1 MSENFSYFDLILD
14 IFFNYK
20 EDSLKDAEKME
31 KDFKSIGQKYLSYL
45 SFDYSERITKINQG
59 LLLNEKFLF
68 SITGKYSNNY
78 NKIKYENNTINRKS
92 EINKLRS
99 TLKLFIRD
107 WTVEGKKER
116 DLTYIPVIEEIKKY
130 FNDINIDNKNRK
142 ILVPGAGLC
151 RLAFEIAK
159 LGFDVDAIEVSYYMI
174 ICSNFLFNS
183 NLKMNEFQIQ
193 PLIHSFNC
201 LKNEDEPFQ
210 IFNLPDENINDI
222 MNSKNFGKLNIIPG
236 DFILSFKDKK
246 NCYDSVITSFFID
259 TANNII
265 QFIEIIYNIL
275 KKGGIWINIGPLLYH
290 FHDIQNEVSIEL
302 SWEEVKKIILKFGF
316 EIKSEKMI
324 DSTYSSIEDSLKK
337 TIYTCIFF
345 SAIKC

>member
-31 KDFKSIGQKYLSYL
+31 SDFKSIGQKYLSYL

-107 WTVEGKKER
+107 WTIEGKKER
-116 DLTYIPVIEEIKKY
+116 DITYNPIINEIKKY
-130 FNDINIDNKNRK
+130 FSDTNNKNKK

-151 RLAFEIAK
+151 RLAFEISK
-159 LGFDVDAIEVSYYMI
+159 FGYEVDAIEVSYYMI

-183 NLKMNEFQIQ
+183 NLRKDEYQIQ

-201 LKNEDEPFQ
+201 LKYENDPFQ
-210 IFNLPDENINDI
+210 MFRIPDENITEI
-222 MNSKNFGKLNIIPG
+222 MNKKDFGKLNIIPG
-236 DFILSFKDKK
+236 DFILSFKDK
-246 NCYDSVITSFFID
+246 NNYYDSVITSFFID

-265 QFIEIIYNIL
+265 QFIEIIFNIL

-290 FHDIQNEVSIEL
+290 FHDIQNEISIEL

-316 EIKSEKMI
+316 EIKNEQMI
-324 DSTYSSIEDSLKK
+324 DTTYSSIENRLKT

-345 SAIKC
+345 TAIKP

>member
-1 MSENFSYFDLILD
+1 MSETSSYFDLILD

-20 EDSLKDAEKME
+20 EDSLKDIEKME
-31 KDFKSIGQKYLSYL
+31 NDFKSIGDKYLSYL
-45 SFDYSERITKINQG
+45 SFDYTTRINKIKQG
-59 LLLNEKFLF
+59 ILTNEKFLLD
-68 SITGKYSNNY
+68 IINKYNN
-78 NKIKYENNTINRKS
+78 NHSKNSTKFNSSKRLI

-107 WTVEGKKER
+107 WTIEGKKER
-116 DLTYIPVIEEIKKY
+116 DITYNPIITEMKKY
-130 FNDINIDNKNRK
+130 FLNFKDKK
-142 ILVPGAGLC
+142 ILIPGAGLC

-159 LGFDVDAIEVSYYMI
+159 LGCNVDAIEVSYYML
-174 ICSNFLFNS
+174 ICSDFIFNS
-183 NLKMNEFQIQ
+183 NLTKNKYQIQ

-201 LKNEDEPFQ
+201 LKKENDPFQ
-210 IFNLPDENINDI
+210 IFNFPDENINEI
-222 MNSKNFGKLNIIPG
+222 MNKNDFGKLNIIPG
-236 DFILSFKDKK
+236 DFILSYKDKN
-246 NCYDSVITSFFID
+246 NCYDGVITSFFLD

-316 EIKSEKMI
+316 EIKNEKMI
-324 DSTYSSIEDSLKK
+324 DSTYSSIEERLK
-337 TIYTCIFF
+337 TTFYTCIFF
-345 SAIKC
+345 TAIKS

>member
-1 MSENFSYFDLILD
+1 MSETSSYFDLILD

-20 EDSLKDAEKME
+20 EDSLKDVEKME
-31 KDFKSIGQKYLSYL
+31 NDFKSIGDKYLSYL
-45 SFDYSERITKINQG
+45 SFDYTTRINKIKQG
-59 LLLNEKFLF
+59 ILTNEKFLF
-68 SITGKYSNNY
+68 DIVNKYKNNHS
-78 NKIKYENNTINRKS
+78 KNTTKLNSSKRLI

-107 WTVEGKKER
+107 WANEGKRER
-116 DLTYIPVIEEIKKY
+116 DITYNPIITEIKNY
-130 FNDINIDNKNRK
+130 FSNFKDKK

-159 LGFDVDAIEVSYYMI
+159 LGCNVDAIEVSYFML
-174 ICSNFLFNS
+174 ICSDFIFNS
-183 NLKMNEFQIQ
+183 NLTKNKYQIQ

-201 LKNEDEPFQ
+201 LKKENDPFQ
-210 IFNLPDENINDI
+210 IFNFPDENINEI
-222 MNSKNFGKLNIIPG
+222 MNKNDFGNLNIIPG
-236 DFILSFKDKK
+236 DFILSYKDKK
-246 NCYDSVITSFFID
+246 NCYDGVITSFFLD

-316 EIKSEKMI
+316 EIKNEKMI
-324 DSTYSSIEDSLKK
+324 DITYSSIEERLK
-337 TIYTCIFF
+337 TTFYTCIFF
-345 SAIKC
+345 TAIKS

>member
-1 MSENFSYFDLILD
+1 MSEISSYFDLILD

-20 EDSLKDAEKME
+20 EDSLKDVEKME
-31 KDFKSIGQKYLSYL
+31 NDFKSIGDKYLTYL
-45 SFDYSERITKINQG
+45 SFDYSTRINKIKEGILN
-59 LLLNEKFLF
+59 NEKFLLD
-68 SITGKYSNNY
+68 IVNKYKNNY
-78 NKIKYENNTINRKS
+78 TKNISKFNLGKRII

-107 WTVEGKKER
+107 WTIEGKKER
-116 DLTYIPVIEEIKKY
+116 DITYIPVMEEIKKY
-130 FNDINIDNKNRK
+130 LTDFKNKK

-159 LGFDVDAIEVSYYMI
+159 LGCETDAIEVSYYMI
-174 ICSNFLFNS
+174 ICSDFIFNS
-183 NLKMNEFQIQ
+183 NFVKNQYKIQ

-201 LKNEDEPFQ
+201 LIKENDPFQ
-210 IFNLPDENINDI
+210 IFNFPDENINDI
-222 MNSKNFGKLNIIPG
+222 MNKKDFGKLNIIPG
-236 DFILSFKDKK
+236 DFILSYKDKN
-246 NCYDSVITSFFID
+246 NCYNGVITSFFLD

-290 FHDIQNEVSIEL
+290 FHDVQNEVSIEL

-316 EIKSEKMI
+316 EIKNEKMI
-324 DSTYSSIEDSLKK
+324 NSTYSSVEDRLK
-337 TIYTCIFF
+337 TTFYTCIFF
-345 SAIKC
+345 TAIKS